1 MSETGEVAERLK
13 AAVSKTVIPFGYLGF
28 ESLPLR
34 QISSGLVALR
44 IHDWIGV
51 ENSTSRHFH
60 SYCLLFL

>member
-34 QISSGLVALR
+34 IDIS
-44 IHDWIGV
+44 I
-51 ENSTSRHFH
+51 E
-60 SYCLLFL
+60 